1 VEFLSD
7 EEAAAYGRFVGVPSQ
22 TVLERWCFLDDAD
35 LRLVNRGGTQKFSVT
50 PGYSVTLEQ
59 AFKSSRRVG
68 PLSRGTELL
77 RPDDDDGLSGALIP
91 VGEGQLS
98 PELSPLRGQGPSE
111 FGKSLVGR
119 SRLGESNPGP
129 THYERGALTLE
140 HA

>member
-1 VEFLSD
+1 M
-7 EEAAAYGRFVGVPSQ
+7 
-22 TVLERWCFLDDAD
+22 
-35 LRLVNRGGTQKFSVT
+35 GGTQKFSVT

-59 AFKSSRRVG
+59 AFKSSRRVD

-111 FGKSLVGR
+111 FGKVPGGAEPPRGVEPRTYALRVRR
-119 SRLGESNPGP
+119 SNRLS
-129 THYERGALTLE
+129 
-140 HA
+140 